1 VYNVVAMGKTKI
13 IATVGPACDS
23 PECLTGLIKAGVN
36 LFRFNMSHEGTKD
49 LVKEAGILRK
59 LNSNVGIIAD
69 LQGPRIRTGRLKNK
83 TIELKKGRELILTT
97 KQVNGDEIYVSID
110 YKGLPGKVK
119 TGDRLLLDNGLIE
132 LHITKVTESD
142 IHCKVLTGGILGQH
156 KGINVPGVSVFKKAL
171 TEKDKA
177 DILSAIKA
185 EVDYLALSFI
195 KSPDDI
201 LETKKFLQ
209 DNGAKIPVIAKIE
222 NPEALPKIDAIIQVA
237 DAIMVARGDLGVE
250 LPPEDVPIIQKALI
264 KKCAKAGKPVIVA
277 SQMLESMVESPRPTR
292 AETTDVANAIIDG
305 ADAVMLSEE
314 TASGKF
320 PIEAATMMRKIIEK
334 VESQEEL
341 HNNLDETDIKNNIS
355 FAVSHAASHMCEDL
369 NAKAIITFTSSGST
383 ALMVSKWRRQSPI
396 IAAVTSQKTVRRIS
410 LYWGVQAIKIKEIE
424 STDKMISSTEQATVE
439 QKLLKKGDLV
449 VITAGVPIGVPGTTN
464 LIKVHTIG

>member
-1 VYNVVAMGKTKI
+1 MSKTKI
-13 IATVGPACDS
+13 IATVGPSCDS
-23 PECLTGLIKAGVN
+23 AEGLTALIKAGVN

-49 LVKEAGILRK
+49 LVKEVGILRK
-59 LNSNVGIIAD
+59 INSNVGVIAD

-83 TIELKKGRELILTT
+83 KIELKKGSEFILTT
-97 KQVNGDEIYVSID
+97 KQVDGDETHVSID
-110 YKGLPGKVK
+110 HKGLPGKVK
-119 TGDRLLLDNGLIE
+119 AGDRMLLDNGLIE
-132 LHITKVTESD
+132 LHVTKVTESD
-142 IHCKVLTGGILGQH
+142 VYCRVSTGGILGEH

-171 TEKDKA
+171 TEKDKE

-185 EVDYLALSFI
+185 DVDYLALSFI

-201 LETKKFLQ
+201 LETKKFLE

-222 NPEALPKIDAIIQVA
+222 NPEALPKIDAIIHVA
-237 DAIMVARGDLGVE
+237 DAVMVARGDLGVE

-314 TASGKF
+314 TASGKY
-320 PIEAATMMRKIIEK
+320 PNEAVTMMRKIIDK
-334 VESQEEL
+334 VESEETL

-355 FAVSHAASHMCEDL
+355 FAVSHAAAHMCEDL

-383 ALMVSKWRRQSPI
+383 ALMVSKWRGQSPI
-396 IAAVTSQKTVRRIS
+396 IAPVTSQKAVRRIS
-410 LYWGVQAIKIKEIE
+410 LYWGVQAIKIKEVE
-424 STDKMISSTEQATVE
+424 NTEKMISSAEQATVE

-449 VITAGVPIGVPGTTN
+449 IITAGVPIGVPGTTN

>member
-1 VYNVVAMGKTKI
+1 MSKTKI
-13 IATVGPACDS
+13 IATVGPSCDS
-23 PECLTGLIKAGVN
+23 IESLTGLIKAGVN
-36 LFRFNMSHEGTKD
+36 LFRFNMSHETVKD
-49 LVKEAGILRK
+49 LVKEVGILRK
-59 LNSNVGIIAD
+59 LNSNVGVIVD
-69 LQGPRIRTGRLKNK
+69 LQGPRIRTGRLKNR
-83 TIELKKGRELILTT
+83 TIELKKGREFILTT
-97 KQVNGDEIYVSID
+97 KQVDGDETHVSID
-110 YKGLPGKVK
+110 HKGLPGKIK
-119 TGDRLLLDNGLIE
+119 AGDRILLDNGLIE

-142 IHCKVLTGGILGQH
+142 IHCKVSTGGILGQH
-156 KGINVPGVSVFKKAL
+156 KGLNVPGVSVFKKAL
-171 TEKDKA
+171 TEKDKE

-185 EVDYLALSFI
+185 DVDYLALSFI

-201 LETKKFLQ
+201 LETKKFLE
-209 DNGAKIPVIAKIE
+209 DNGTKIPVIAKIE

-237 DAIMVARGDLGVE
+237 DAVMVARGDLGVE

-264 KKCAKAGKPVIVA
+264 RKCAKAGKPVIVA

-320 PIEAATMMRKIIEK
+320 SQEAVTMMRKIIEK
-334 VESQEEL
+334 VETQEPI

-355 FAVSHAASHMCEDL
+355 FAVSHAAAHMCEDL

-383 ALMVSKWRRQSPI
+383 ALMVSKWRRKSPI
-396 IAAVTSQKTVRRIS
+396 IAPVTSQKAVRRIS

-424 STDKMISSTEQATVE
+424 STDKMISSAEKATVE

-449 VITAGVPIGVPGTTN
+449 IITAGVPIGVPGTTN

>member
-1 VYNVVAMGKTKI
+1 MSKTKI

-23 PECLTGLIKAGVN
+23 GDCLTGLIKAGVN

-49 LVKEAGILRK
+49 LVKEVGLLRK
-59 LNSNVGIIAD
+59 LNPNVGIIAD

-83 TIELKKGRELILTT
+83 KIELKKGKEFILTS
-97 KQVNGDEIYVSID
+97 KQVDGDESLVSID
-110 YKGLPGKVK
+110 YKGLPEKVK
-119 TGDRLLLDNGLIE
+119 AGDRLLLDNGLIE
-132 LHITKVTESD
+132 LHIAKVTESD
-142 IHCKVLTGGILGQH
+142 IHCKVSTGGILGEH

-171 TEKDKA
+171 TEKDKE

-185 EVDYLALSFI
+185 DVDYLALSFI

-201 LETKKFLQ
+201 LETKKFLE

-264 KKCAKAGKPVIVA
+264 KKCAKSGKPVIVA

-305 ADAVMLSEE
+305 SDAVMLSEE

-320 PIEAATMMRKIIEK
+320 PNETVAMMRRIIEK
-334 VESQEEL
+334 VEAEESL
-341 HNNLDETDIKNNIS
+341 HNNLDDTDIKNNIS
-355 FAVSHAASHMCEDL
+355 FAVSHAAAHMCEDL

-396 IAAVTSQKTVRRIS
+396 VAIVTSQKAVRRTS
-410 LYWGVQAIKIKEIE
+410 LYWGVHAIKVKEVE
-424 STDKMISSTEQATVE
+424 NTDKMISSAEQATVE

>member
-1 VYNVVAMGKTKI
+1 
-13 IATVGPACDS
+13 
-23 PECLTGLIKAGVN
+23 
-36 LFRFNMSHEGTKD
+36 
-49 LVKEAGILRK
+49 
-59 LNSNVGIIAD
+59 
-69 LQGPRIRTGRLKNK
+69 
-83 TIELKKGRELILTT
+83 
-97 KQVNGDEIYVSID
+97 
-110 YKGLPGKVK
+110 
-119 TGDRLLLDNGLIE
+119 
-132 LHITKVTESD
+132 VTESD
-142 IHCKVLTGGILGQH
+142 IHCKVSTGGILGQH
-156 KGINVPGVSVFKKAL
+156 KGLNVPGVSVFKKAL
-171 TEKDKA
+171 TEKDKE

-185 EVDYLALSFI
+185 DVDYLALSFI

-201 LETKKFLQ
+201 LETKKFLE
-209 DNGAKIPVIAKIE
+209 DNGTKIPVIAKIE

-237 DAIMVARGDLGVE
+237 DAVMVARGDLGVE

-264 KKCAKAGKPVIVA
+264 RKCAKAGKPVIVA

-320 PIEAATMMRKIIEK
+320 SQEAVTMMRKIIEK
-334 VESQEEL
+334 VETQEPI

-355 FAVSHAASHMCEDL
+355 FAVSHAAAHMCEDL

-383 ALMVSKWRRQSPI
+383 ALMVSKWRRKSPI
-396 IAAVTSQKTVRRIS
+396 IAPVTSQKAVRRIS

-424 STDKMISSTEQATVE
+424 STDKMISSAEKATVE

-449 VITAGVPIGVPGTTN
+449 IITAGVPIGVPGTTN